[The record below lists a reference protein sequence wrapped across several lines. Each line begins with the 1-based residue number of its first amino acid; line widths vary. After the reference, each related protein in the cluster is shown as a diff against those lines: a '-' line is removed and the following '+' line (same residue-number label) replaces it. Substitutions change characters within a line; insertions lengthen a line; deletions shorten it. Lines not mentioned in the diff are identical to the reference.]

1 MVFFYRSS
9 DQGKVWPG
17 KMKGMVMEDVWVV
30 EMESLGG
37 SEEWWWWW
45 FVRWREKVLVVE
57 FWRRLN
63 LAFFFLIRGE
73 RMEELV
79 WWE

>member
-9 DQGKVWPG
+9 DQGRVWPG

-37 SEEWWWWW
+37 SEEWWWW

-57 FWRRLN
+57 FWRRLD
-63 LAFFFLIRGE
+63 LAFFKLEE
-73 RMEELV
+73 REWRSWFGGSER
-79 WWE
+79 